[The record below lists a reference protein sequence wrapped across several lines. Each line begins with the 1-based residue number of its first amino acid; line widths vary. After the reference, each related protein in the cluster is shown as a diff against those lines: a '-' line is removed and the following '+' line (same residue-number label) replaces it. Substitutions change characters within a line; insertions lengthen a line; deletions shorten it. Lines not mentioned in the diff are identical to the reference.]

1 MNQLSLQRIPPYV
14 RQICAL
20 LGVLIPVVFV
30 EGMNQGRLNLWVLPF
45 LAIGVCL
52 GFQRHKPLWCGWWLS
67 WFVVGIMNA
76 WCFGPA
82 ERQASLFILWKPAV
96 LLLVSFIAI
105 ALWQLADGFLT
116 AFVLLPCT
124 LEFPRLFL
132 FNDLPAGDIGIFF
145 LARGI
150 SILLYALAAITILG
164 PSIHRRWWVLF
175 SIILAQFAT
184 SIFLSYPI
192 INGFIFFYPAFIFA
206 FIFLAFGPELL
217 GFILDGFRLSTT
229 RWKPFGWMTAFSIIL
244 IGLFLPSI
252 TVATFS
258 PSLPALTV
266 SPTAKQQAIII
277 DTDMSNDDIAAI
289 LFLLHRPELDIRAI
303 SVVNGVAHVKP
314 GVENARRLLALAGRK
329 DIQVAGGPDEPLA
342 GDRSFPESWR
352 SSLDLSSRPALPS
365 VPPSATELSAPQL
378 ILQQVN
384 RSPEPVRLIAL
395 GPLTNVALAIKM
407 DATLPTKLEDIFISG
422 GAIVVPG
429 IIHEELPS
437 NSNATAEWNLY
448 IDPLAADQ
456 VFRSGARLALAPLD
470 VTHTSGPH
478 PLLLYPSFVD
488 KFFAS
493 AARPDA
499 QFMAAI
505 MRNSQL
511 MQTSPTPLNAIP
523 LWDLAAAVIA
533 VEPQV
538 CTNWQDLAL
547 HLVLD
552 PDNVAGQTIVEKGQP
567 SNAHVCM
574 GGDQVAFEK
583 ILTKPDITGS
593 PSH

>member
-1 MNQLSLQRIPPYV
+1 VGSFQHHFGSICDQHISFLPHNKWIHLFLSSFHIY
-14 RQICAL
+14 IHF
-20 LGVLIPVVFV
+20 LGFWP
-30 EGMNQGRLNLWVLPF
+30 R
-45 LAIGVCL
+45 AIGIYT
-52 GFQRHKPLWCGWWLS
+52 GWLS
-67 WFVVGIMNA
+67 FVNHTPETVRLDDRILHYLDRLV
-76 WCFGPA
+76 PA
-82 ERQASLFILWKPAV
+82 IDHGRCL
-96 LLLVSFIAI
+96 
-105 ALWQLADGFLT
+105 
-116 AFVLLPCT
+116 
-124 LEFPRLFL
+124 
-132 FNDLPAGDIGIFF
+132 
-145 LARGI
+145 
-150 SILLYALAAITILG
+150 
-164 PSIHRRWWVLF
+164 
-175 SIILAQFAT
+175 
-184 SIFLSYPI
+184 
-192 INGFIFFYPAFIFA
+192 
-206 FIFLAFGPELL
+206 
-217 GFILDGFRLSTT
+217 
-229 RWKPFGWMTAFSIIL
+229 
-244 IGLFLPSI
+244 
-252 TVATFS
+252 S
-258 PSLPALTV
+258 PSLQALTV
-266 SPTAKQQAIII
+266 SPTAKRQAIII

-289 LFLLHRPELDIRAI
+289 LFLLHRPELDIRAL

-314 GVENARRLLALAGRK
+314 GVENARRLLALTGRK

-352 SSLDLSSRPALPS
+352 SSLDLSLRPALPS

-384 RSPEPVRLIAL
+384 SSPEPVRLIAL

-429 IIHEELPS
+429 IIHDELPS
-437 NSNATAEWNLY
+437 NPNATAEWNLY

-511 MQTSPTPLNAIP
+511 MQTSLTPLNAIP

-574 GGDQVAFEK
+574 GGDQATFEK
-583 ILTKPDITGS
+583 ILTEPDITGS